1 MTEVVRDKQAMKM
14 FLFACR
20 VSGWARLQHL
30 LALEKSPVIRHA
42 PQGDIEDFNRLG
54 NWWLDLGSDH
64 QANIRR
70 IAKEMAI
77 DVVKLDM
84 GG

>member
-1 MTEVVRDKQAMKM
+1 MDKQAMKM
-14 FLFACR
+14 TLFACR
-20 VSGWARLQHL
+20 VAGWARLQHL
-30 LALEKSPVIRHA
+30 LTLEKMSLIVHA
-42 PQGDIEDFNRLG
+42 KPSDKEDFQMLG
-54 NWWLDLGSDH
+54 NWWLDLGTDH

-70 IAKEMAI
+70 IAKELAV